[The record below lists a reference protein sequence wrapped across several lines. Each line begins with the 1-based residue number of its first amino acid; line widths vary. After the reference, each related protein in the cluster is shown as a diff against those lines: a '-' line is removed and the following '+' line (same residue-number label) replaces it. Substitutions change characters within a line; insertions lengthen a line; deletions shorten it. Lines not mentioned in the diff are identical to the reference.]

1 MDLADWPVL
10 VLGAAA
16 VFLGSTLQ
24 ATTGIGLGMVA
35 APILLMIDP
44 ALVPGPLLVL
54 ALLVSILIARREW
67 GDLDKGGLA
76 VAVGGRV
83 PGSIL
88 AGLTMTLL
96 PLEYY
101 SIVFGVMVLVAVAL
115 SCFGLKLLP
124 TKKNLVTAGF
134 ASGYMG
140 TLTSIGA
147 PPMALAYQHG
157 DPATIR
163 STMAAYFVIGALFS
177 IIILAF
183 VGRFGMEQVI
193 ASIIFIP
200 PLFIGYWT
208 SGHVVRRISRRVLR
222 IAVLALSGISGL
234 VLIVRAL
241 PALQSA
247 AS

>member
-1 MDLADWPVL
+1 MEFSDWPAL
-10 VLGAAA
+10 MLGAAA
-16 VFLGSTLQ
+16 VFFGSTLQ

-67 GDLDKGGLA
+67 SDLDRGGLA
-76 VAVGGRV
+76 VAVGGRI
-83 PGSIL
+83 PGSVL
-88 AGLTMTLL
+88 AGFTMTLL

-101 SIVFGVMVLVAVAL
+101 SIVFGVLVLLAVLL
-115 SCFGLKLLP
+115 SSLGLKLLP

-163 STMAAYFVIGALFS
+163 STMAAYFVIGSVFS
-177 IIILAF
+177 IVVLAF
-183 VGRFGMEQVI
+183 VGRFGLEQVV
-193 ASIIFIP
+193 ASIVFVP
-200 PLFIGYWT
+200 PLMIGYWA
-208 SGHVVRRISRRVLR
+208 SGHVVSRIRRSVMRG
-222 IAVLALSGISGL
+222 AVLALSGISGL
-234 VLIVRAL
+234 VLIVKAV
-241 PALQSA
+241 PALLA
-247 AS
+247 GAS